1 MEESKRK
8 PVRKGRRYCVAGS
21 PNGESCT
28 NTQYTPGISTHL
40 FPLEP
45 SVRAQWVKFVRRH
58 RVDFGEPVGKFASV
72 CSSHIEQSCFANS
85 LAYSL
90 PGMEGIK
97 IKRNL
102 IPGSIPTRDTVLPE
116 GPQVLGERQK
126 RQVSHF
132 FTPSLIIVVIKSF
145 KAFM

>member
-1 MEESKRK
+1 MAE
-8 PVRKGRRYCVAGS
+8 S

-45 SVRAQWVKFVRRH
+45 SVRAQWVKFVR
-58 RVDFGEPVGKFASV
+58 
-72 CSSHIEQSCFANS
+72 ANS
-85 LAYSL
+85 LASSL

-102 IPGSIPTRDTVLPE
+102 IPGSILTRDTVLPE